1 MSILTLDRKGKK
13 ALLTD
18 NSKAVKTALKS
29 LQSIQRDIDEQNNG
43 ILNSLLNI
51 DPDNIDDQPAIIRHA
66 VHDIREEVLQD
77 SRDIRDDVTGA
88 FKCRIKNCHRDIT
101 FLSLEALVQHTNESH
116 ANVKWTKEKLTK
128 YKCVYCAKCLKIQRL

>member
-29 LQSIQRDIDEQNNG
+29 LQGVQREIDEQNNG

-51 DPDNIDDQPAIIRHA
+51 DPNDIDDQPAIIRHA
-66 VHDIREEVLQD
+66 VTDIREEVQQD
-77 SRDIRDDVTGA
+77 RRDITDDVGGA
-88 FKCRIKNCHRDIT
+88 LKCRIKNCHRDIT
-101 FLSLEALVQHTNESH
+101 FYLWKRLYNTLMMVMPTLNGQKKSSLNTSVCTAQ
-116 ANVKWTKEKLTK
+116 NV
-128 YKCVYCAKCLKIQRL
+128 